1 MRALLVVTAALA
13 MVLATTGPAA
23 AAKKKTRPVLVVAN
37 NWDGTADVIDPK
49 RYKRLKRINII
60 PDIAERMAEIQADPA
75 HYGYF
80 LGIRQLVGEGHD
92 QYVDDAFTSQNGRLV
107 FVSRP
112 SLADVVAI
120 SLRDGRIVWRVKIE
134 GYRADHMAISPDGKR
149 LLVSASTARKVHVID
164 TEAGTIVG
172 EFASGDQPHENNYS
186 RDGKLIYHAS
196 IGMVFTPLD
205 DPLFD
210 DTKGD
215 RWFQV
220 VDANTLQVLK
230 RIDMG
235 DKLAAAGY
243 PNMSAA
249 VRPMALSP
257 DERHVYFQ
265 LSFLHG
271 FVEYDL
277 VEDRPLR
284 IAEPAAVGEGEAD
297 ASRGVPARLRA
308 PRAGDEPRR
317 DQALRGGHDVRLRGD
332 RESAVVR
339 LQADRRRREALL
351 VDQQRRRQALLRLGQ
366 RQRPRLGDLLPHPQ
380 GGRPHPGRRPSAAD
394 ADGENPPVLRAVILT
409 RGRMVAWRTQGPGA
423 GTLLTCPL
431 ESQPWS
437 RPVSPV
443 SSRSACSPP
452 GASCC
457 GATPEGRPGI
467 SLDPDRALRDQHLRN
482 DHRQPRHRPRRSRL
496 DPRPRPLRQGPPDRR
511 PRTTPSRC
519 SSASRGPPTSRATC
533 PAPATSS
540 STDIDFSPFT
550 ADYRRLDGDRKPTA
564 PAAQRFWETSA
575 HGSGPQT
582 LTWEVDDG
590 DWSIVVMN
598 EDASRQVDVGVKAG
612 AELGFLNGAGWGAI
626 IAGLIVLS
634 FASLLAI
641 LGIRQPARQAVAA

>member
-1 MRALLVVTAALA
+1 MRALLVVTVGLA

-164 TEAGTIVG
+164 TEAGAIVG

-284 IAEPAAVGEGEAD
+284 VASLPLSEKAKQMRREEYLLDSAHHGLAMNPAGTKLCVAGTMSDYAAIVNRRSFAYKLIGVGEKPYWSTNSGDGKRCFVSVSGNDRVSVISYRTRKE
-297 ASRGVPARLRA
+297 VARI
-308 PRAGDEPRR
+308 PVGD
-317 DQALRGGHDVRLRGD
+317 
-332 RESAVVR
+332 
-339 LQADRRRREALL
+339 
-351 VDQQRRRQALLRLGQ
+351 
-366 RQRPRLGDLLPHPQ
+366 HPQ
-380 GGRPHPGRRPSAAD
+380 RMRMGR
-394 ADGENPPVLRAVILT
+394 I
-409 RGRMVAWRTQGPGA
+409 
-423 GTLLTCPL
+423 
-431 ESQPWS
+431 
-437 RPVSPV
+437 
-443 SSRSACSPP
+443 
-452 GASCC
+452 
-457 GATPEGRPGI
+457 
-467 SLDPDRALRDQHLRN
+467 
-482 DHRQPRHRPRRSRL
+482 RRSFVR
-496 DPRPRPLRQGPPDRR
+496 
-511 PRTTPSRC
+511 
-519 SSASRGPPTSRATC
+519 
-533 PAPATSS
+533 
-540 STDIDFSPFT
+540 
-550 ADYRRLDGDRKPTA
+550 
-564 PAAQRFWETSA
+564 
-575 HGSGPQT
+575 
-582 LTWEVDDG
+582 
-590 DWSIVVMN
+590 
-598 EDASRQVDVGVKAG
+598 
-612 AELGFLNGAGWGAI
+612 
-626 IAGLIVLS
+626 
-634 FASLLAI
+634 
-641 LGIRQPARQAVAA
+641 